1 MIAYRH
7 ASIILELRASRPLPC
22 FLAFS
27 KLSPLLSLA
36 ILLLHLTSGALTV
49 SAETSITSSGLNTHI
64 SSPTS
69 VGGKTQYD
77 ITGGTRAGANL
88 FHSFGDFDVP
98 HNTIANFHN
107 ESMHPT
113 DNILGRVTGN
123 SVSDIFGT
131 IKTTQFGGAN
141 LFLMNPAGFLFGPNA
156 SLHVGG
162 TVAFTSAE
170 YLRLSNE
177 TKTGY
182 FYADPANPSLLTPW
196 PVAAFGFLSSSPGA
210 IIVQGGQ
217 LKVMEGTSLSLVG
230 GSITIESA
238 VDNGTVYR
246 PRLLAPNGKIQL
258 ATTTSA
264 GEFPVDINTF
274 TLGEPL
280 SNIVGNSFTAFGA
293 IILTPNSTINVSG
306 TNAVAI
312 QGGQFVLR
320 LNDTTL
326 STTNNTVAPNFIS
339 LKPTSLIISA
349 SDGSMPGANI
359 QISAATLQ
367 MDRAKI
373 ITRST
378 GAGNA
383 GAIEVHAQNSIDI
396 TDSSMSSASEGQN
409 TDAGAGGDIL
419 IHAPSIK
426 ITDSTL
432 STVTVGPGNAGSI
445 SLRANTL
452 QLLSVDPEDL
462 KSTEISATTS
472 GPGHGGNISI
482 LGITGSGSRVQDVTL
497 SGLSSLRSETL
508 NGRGTGTG
516 TAGNISLDARR
527 LSLTENSIITT
538 ASRDS
543 DPSHTNS
550 GNAGNI
556 TFNTTESIHI
566 SQSLVTS
573 DVSEA
578 STGNGGHIVITT
590 PSLLVEDG
598 GLISTSTTS
607 SGNAGTVTIN
617 SRHMTL
623 ADGGRATSTSSLE
636 DLIPPPTGAAGT
648 VIIQGVGGPGSR
660 ASSISIS
667 GKERSGVS
675 SGIVTDTQGTGPGG
689 NITLEADQ
697 AQLNDGA
704 QITANSSGGG
714 NAGNITITAT
724 NGFSMKQN
732 SNITT
737 SVSENS
743 TGGNSGG
750 GNIKITTSPSATIHL
765 QNSTISASVGDG
777 RGGGGNISIDPQLV
791 ILQDS
796 KILAQAD
803 EGRGGQ
809 ISITAGVFLPDA
821 NSVINA
827 DSGSG
832 VNGTVT
838 IQSPTSNLSG
848 TVGQLVSK
856 TSQPQTLLH
865 SRCAALVGGRES
877 TFIFAGRGT
886 LPSEPGGWLLSP
898 LALAFSEANG
908 SVTSGAALRTR
919 DNRQL
924 EASPF
929 LSLRLIAVPGLLTP
943 AVPIEWLSNCK
954 S

>member
-1 MIAYRH
+1 M
-7 ASIILELRASRPLPC
+7 P
-22 FLAFS
+22 
-27 KLSPLLSLA
+27 
-36 ILLLHLTSGALTV
+36 
-49 SAETSITSSGLNTHI
+49 ITSSGLNTHI
-64 SSPTS
+64 SSPVS
-69 VGGKTQYD
+69 VDGKTQYD
-77 ITGGTRAGANL
+77 ITGGTRVGANL
-88 FHSFGDFDVP
+88 FHSFGNLDVP
-98 HNTIANFHN
+98 QNTIANFHN

-123 SVSDIFGT
+123 SVSDILGT
-131 IKTTQFGGAN
+131 IKTTEFGGAN

-162 TVAFTSAE
+162 AVAFTSAE

-177 TKTGY
+177 AQTGY
-182 FYADPANPSLLTPW
+182 FYTDPANPSLLTPW
-196 PVAAFGFLSSSPGA
+196 PVAAFGFLGSSPGA
-210 IIVQGGQ
+210 ITVQGSQ
-217 LKVMEGTSLSLVG
+217 LKVTEGASLSLVG
-230 GSITIESA
+230 GNIIIESA
-238 VDNGTVYR
+238 MTNGAVR
-246 PRLLAPNGKIQL
+246 SAQLLVPNGNLHL
-258 ATTTSA
+258 ATTVSP
-264 GEFPVDINTF
+264 GEFPADINAF
-274 TLGEPL
+274 SLVEPL
-280 SNIVGNSFTAFGA
+280 ANIDGHSFAAFGA
-293 IILTPNSTINVSG
+293 ITLTPNSTVNVSG
-306 TNAVAI
+306 TNTVSI
-312 QGGQFVLR
+312 RGGHFVLS

-326 STTNNTVAPNFIS
+326 STTDNTVAPNFIS

-349 SDGSMPGANI
+349 NDGSMPGANI
-359 QISAATLQ
+359 QISTATLQ
-367 MDRAKI
+367 MDRAEI

-378 GAGNA
+378 GIGNA
-383 GAIEVHAQNSIDI
+383 GAIEVHAQNSINI

-419 IHAPSIK
+419 LHAPSID

-432 STVTVGPGNAGSI
+432 SAVTVGPGNAGNI
-445 SLRANTL
+445 SLRANAL
-452 QLLSVDPEDL
+452 QLVSVDPKDL

-508 NGRGTGTG
+508 NGTGTGTG

-527 LSLTENSIITT
+527 LSLMEKSIITT

-556 TFNTTESIHI
+556 TLNTTESIHI

-578 STGNGGHIVITT
+578 STGTGGHIVITT
-590 PSLLVEDG
+590 PILLVEDG
-598 GLISTSTTS
+598 GFISTSTTS

-623 ADGGRATSTSSLE
+623 AGGGQVTSTSSLE

-648 VIIQGVGGPGSR
+648 VIIQGVEGPGSR

-667 GKERSGVS
+667 GKGRSGVS
-675 SGIVTDTQGTGPGG
+675 SGIVTDTQGTGAGG

-697 AQLNDGA
+697 AQLDDGA
-704 QITANSSGGG
+704 QITANSSEGGS

-777 RGGGGNISIDPQLV
+777 RGGGGNISIDPQLI
-791 ILQDS
+791 ILQGS
-796 KILAQAD
+796 NILAQAD

-856 TSQPQTLLH
+856 TSPPQALLH

-877 TFIFAGRGT
+877 TFILAGRGT

-898 LALAFSEANG
+898 LTLAGSEADG
-908 SVTSGAALRTR
+908 SMMSSVGLHTR
-919 DNRQL
+919 DSRKL

-929 LSLRLIAVPGLLTP
+929 VPMRHIVFPELLTQP
-943 AVPIEWLSNCK
+943 VPIEWLSNCK
-954 S
+954 P